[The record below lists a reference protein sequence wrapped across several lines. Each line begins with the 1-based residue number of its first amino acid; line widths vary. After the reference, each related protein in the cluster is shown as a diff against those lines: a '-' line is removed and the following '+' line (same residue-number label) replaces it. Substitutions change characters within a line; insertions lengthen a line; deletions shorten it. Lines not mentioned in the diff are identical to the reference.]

1 MSATL
6 APALALR
13 ARVLLRRHGT
23 PLEGVLLLG
32 TCGLAWLGGDARAK
46 RLAVSGVAHAG
57 VVAPLVGAAL
67 VGLVVVLAALARHL
81 LVSARELVLLVPAGV
96 EGATLVRLR
105 AGELAAAAALGL
117 LPLVAL
123 AVGASGGVAGA
134 PLALLALALLAPA
147 AAGVSLCVGLL
158 LARLAPG
165 ARVGLGAAL
174 LAGALG
180 LLVLAGEGQL
190 GVRPIA
196 SRALAVLGGWLVGP
210 AAGDLAPLAAPVV
223 VGLGLL
229 ALGLAL
235 GPTGLDAAVSRA
247 APRDPSARGRWPAAL
262 HAALRPV
269 AGDAAAALL
278 ARDLALI
285 ARGAL
290 PRALVILAGL
300 PVLATLVLLAARGDE
315 TLDAWLLR
323 FAALLVAGV
332 AACGSGFLFG
342 VDLPRARRRG
352 LILERTTPVHAG
364 AVARS
369 RALPAALHA
378 LLVVGLLS
386 AVVATDPSAERA
398 EEWSAVLL
406 RGALLALLVVHDAV
420 AHGLGSEAAADG
432 AAAATYP
439 LRAAPLVL
447 ALAVSLVVSP
457 LGALV
462 YVLLGY
468 VGHARAQA
476 RRWTRMPVDVEAA
489 TAS

>member
-1 MSATL
+1 
-6 APALALR
+6 
-13 ARVLLRRHGT
+13 V
-23 PLEGVLLLG
+23 
-32 TCGLAWLGGDARAK
+32 
-46 RLAVSGVAHAG
+46 
-57 VVAPLVGAAL
+57 
-67 VGLVVVLAALARHL
+67 
-81 LVSARELVLLVPAGV
+81 
-96 EGATLVRLR
+96 
-105 AGELAAAAALGL
+105 
-117 LPLVAL
+117 
-123 AVGASGGVAGA
+123 
-134 PLALLALALLAPA
+134 
-147 AAGVSLCVGLL
+147 
-158 LARLAPG
+158 
-165 ARVGLGAAL
+165 
-174 LAGALG
+174 
-180 LLVLAGEGQL
+180 
-190 GVRPIA
+190 
-196 SRALAVLGGWLVGP
+196 
-210 AAGDLAPLAAPVV
+210 
-223 VGLGLL
+223 
-229 ALGLAL
+229 
-235 GPTGLDAAVSRA
+235 
-247 APRDPSARGRWPAAL
+247 
-262 HAALRPV
+262 
-269 AGDAAAALL
+269 
-278 ARDLALI
+278 ALI

-342 VDLPRARRRG
+342 VDLPRSRRRG
-352 LILERTTPVHAG
+352 LILERTTPVHVG

-386 AVVATDPSAERA
+386 AVVASDRSAERA

-447 ALAVSLVVSP
+447 ALAVSLVASP
-457 LGALV
+457 AGALV